1 VGAWLELDEQ
11 AGALVHPQHEIRVE
25 IAKWLVSILCRG
37 PQTTSAD
44 YPRHMLLRKME
55 MAQRQLAVL
64 DVVDPGKGSVA
75 SWPKVR
81 PHNSKWT
88 VIISA
93 GFSQKGSKV
102 IEFCTSCVAFT
113 FPHKCI

>member
-1 VGAWLELDEQ
+1 VCNKKQILAHCPRNAARKFSHIKLAKVKHFFCTTRYNVGAWLELDEQ

-37 PQTTSAD
+37 PQSTSAD

-64 DVVDPGKGSVA
+64 DVVDPGK
-75 SWPKVR
+75 
-81 PHNSKWT
+81 
-88 VIISA
+88 
-93 GFSQKGSKV
+93 
-102 IEFCTSCVAFT
+102 
-113 FPHKCI
+113 

>member
-1 VGAWLELDEQ
+1 VCNKEQILDHCPRKSVFFAKIKNFFWTPRYNVGAWLELDEQ

-64 DVVDPGKGSVA
+64 DVVDPG
-75 SWPKVR
+75 R
-81 PHNSKWT
+81 
-88 VIISA
+88 
-93 GFSQKGSKV
+93 
-102 IEFCTSCVAFT
+102 E
-113 FPHKCI
+113 